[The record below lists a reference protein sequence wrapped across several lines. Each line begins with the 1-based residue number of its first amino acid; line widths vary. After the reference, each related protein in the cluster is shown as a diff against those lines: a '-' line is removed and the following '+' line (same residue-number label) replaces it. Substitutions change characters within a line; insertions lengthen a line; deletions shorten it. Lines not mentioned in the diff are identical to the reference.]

1 MKIKIGYWLDEEPH
15 PDRID
20 IDDLAEIG
28 IDIEQ

>member
-1 MKIKIGYWLDEEPH
+1 MKRKIGYWLDEEAF

-20 IDDLAEIG
+20 IDDLDEIG

>member
-1 MKIKIGYWLDEEPH
+1 MKQTKGYWLDEEVF

-20 IDDLAEIG
+20 IDDLDEIG